1 MFLHHLIDEENRSD
15 KLFFASILLL
25 FWRDS
30 SVSKQRSPVDN
41 GQIAVQAKINGL
53 FMVWMAADRT
63 TAVRSNAQKW
73 EPEIAWPD
81 ATLRRWHTI
90 IPGIT
95 DETAFKIFWNFDQQW
110 SAAAINKL
118 KPGMHK
124 PTFALWNLF
133 SLSIQFLFSFYSV

>member
-81 ATLRRWHTI
+81 ATLRR
-90 IPGIT
+90 
-95 DETAFKIFWNFDQQW
+95 
-110 SAAAINKL
+110 
-118 KPGMHK
+118 
-124 PTFALWNLF
+124 
-133 SLSIQFLFSFYSV
+133 